1 MSGNSETAHDLADA
15 ARERLTT
22 DSGAGRDHHHDDAH
36 HHHDDHHLHDDD
48 DHDHH
53 GHDHS
58 HAFGWMEALRIVF
71 VAICAAGVYFQWP
84 DANPP
89 LLIIGDQIFLPFS
102 WYALFGIVI
111 GGWPLLVEAYES
123 VLRRR
128 MTMELSMGIAI
139 LAAAYTGYFFVALV
153 ITFFVL
159 VAEVLEGMTVERGRR
174 AIRDL
179 LELLPREV
187 SVRRNGTISDISSDQ
202 LRRGD
207 AIMVAPGALI
217 PVDGPIIGG
226 HSYVDESRITGE
238 SMPIEKAPGHK
249 VYAGTINQSGAL
261 EIRAERIGRDTS
273 YGRILDAVEQAERS
287 RAPVQMLADRLAGYI
302 VYVALAFAAFEYYI
316 SGGDVTSTI
325 SVIVVAGACGVA
337 AGTPLA
343 ILGAIGRS
351 ARLGAIVKG
360 GVHLETLGRVD
371 TVVLDKTGTL
381 TFGTPEV
388 INTTPAAGVP
398 VADLLAA
405 AATAELR
412 SEHAL
417 GKAVVAHARSLAI
430 GFAEPQGFDY
440 TPGRGIS
447 AADNGAKIVVG
458 NSDWLADNGI
468 GMPADSSGGSGV
480 TEIFVAHDGQY
491 LGSIGV
497 ADKVRPEAQR
507 AIAALNSL
515 GIHTVLLTGDTPDV
529 AGAVGAQLG
538 IKDVRSRLLPEQKLA
553 HIKDMVAGKSV
564 VAMVGDGV
572 NDTLALAAASVGV
585 AMGSGTE
592 VAREQADIVLLG
604 NDLERFVETLQ
615 LARRTRRIIW
625 FNFAG
630 TVIIDA
636 LGIALVMTGFV
647 GPVLAV
653 MIHTGSELAF
663 ILNSARLLPI
673 GFKGQDR
680 AIAGQR
686 LPASGPSLLSIKNP
700 LRPAHAGDVEK

>member
-1 MSGNSETAHDLADA
+1 M
-15 ARERLTT
+15 
-22 DSGAGRDHHHDDAH
+22 
-36 HHHDDHHLHDDD
+36 
-48 DHDHH
+48 
-53 GHDHS
+53 
-58 HAFGWMEALRIVF
+58 LRILVA
-71 VAICAAGVYFQWP
+71 AICALGAWFATQSPPPGGITYVDGVLTVEPTYWINPFWDNIRLFAMSFDPWPLLALGHNAAGFAFTIGSELP
-84 DANPP
+84 SDPANPVNYW
-89 LLIIGDQIFLPFS
+89 LILPFS
-102 WYALFGIVI
+102 TYVLVGLLFA
-111 GGWPLLVEAYES
+111 GWPIFKEAFENIME
-123 VLRRR
+123 RR

-187 SVRRNGTISDISSDQ
+187 SVRRNGLISDVSTDD
-202 LRRGD
+202 LRPGD
-207 AIMVAPGALI
+207 AIMVAPGGLI

-226 HSYVDESRITGE
+226 HSYVDESRVTGE
-238 SMPIEKAPGHK
+238 SMPIEKVPGQQ

-273 YGRILDAVEQAERS
+273 YGRILEAVEQAERS
-287 RAPVQMLADRLAGYI
+287 RAPVQILSDRLAGYI

-360 GVHLETLGRVD
+360 GVHLETLGQVD

-381 TFGTPEV
+381 TFGEPEV
-388 INTTPAAGVP
+388 VDITPAPGIDAK
-398 VADLLAA
+398 ALLAA

-417 GKAVVAHARSLAI
+417 GKAIIGHARNEAI
-430 GFAEPQGFDY
+430 DFAEPTEFGY

-447 AADNGAKIVVG
+447 ANEAGGRIVVG
-458 NSDWLADNGI
+458 NREWMADNGVTL
-468 GMPADSSGGSGV
+468 PADVTGQSGV
-480 TEIFVAHDGQY
+480 TDIFVAREGHY
-491 LGSIGV
+491 LGRIGV

-507 AIAALNSL
+507 AIAALNAL
-515 GIHTVLLTGDTPDV
+515 NIRTVLLTGDTPEV
-529 AGAVGAQLG
+529 ADAVGAQLG
-538 IKDVRSRLLPEQKLA
+538 IADVRSRLLPEQKLE
-553 HIKDMVAGKSV
+553 HIRQLVAGKST

-572 NDTLALAAASVGV
+572 NDTLALAAASVGI

-604 NDLERFVETLQ
+604 NDLERFVETVE

-630 TVIIDA
+630 TVIIDV
-636 LGIALVMTGFV
+636 LGIILVMIGLV

-663 ILNSARLLPI
+663 ILNSARLLPF
-673 GFKGQDR
+673 GRKGKDE

-686 LPASGPSLLSIKNP
+686 LPASGPSLLSMRNP
-700 LRPAHAGDVEK
+700 LRPAHAGEAEK